1 MRGRA
6 ADIVV
11 AGHICLDIIPA
22 LPSHPEGL
30 SQLLSPG
37 KLVEI
42 GPASLSTGGAVANT
56 GLALRRLG
64 FGARLMGKI
73 GDDAFGRS
81 IRECLDAYG
90 EGASEGMLVSAG
102 ESSSYTIVISPPGID
117 RIFLHATGTNDTFAA
132 SDVPAGALAGVRL
145 FHFGY
150 PPLMRSMYER
160 GGEELMQLLG
170 AAKAAG
176 ATVSLDMAR
185 PDPASDAGRADWRG
199 ILARTL
205 PVVDVFLPS
214 LEEILFMLRPDTY
227 RELAAR
233 CGGEELI
240 GLADGPLL
248 SSLAEELL
256 GMGVAVAGIK
266 LGEHGL
272 YVRTTGDAA
281 RLQAMG
287 ACAPIGDALAGW
299 LGRELLA
306 PCFTVDVAGTTG
318 AGDCT
323 IAGLLGGLA
332 SGQPLERALLSAV
345 GTGACNVERS
355 DAVSGIPR
363 WEALQ
368 QRIDAGWPQ
377 RAPGLAL
384 PGWTQAEAGGLWSG
398 PRPGGKL

>member
-1 MRGRA
+1 MEDRA

-11 AGHICLDIIPA
+11 AGHICLDIIPG

-30 SQLLSPG
+30 GGLLSPG

-64 FGARLMGKI
+64 FGVRLMGKI
-73 GDDAFGRS
+73 GDDPFGRS
-81 IRECLDAYG
+81 IRECLDTYG
-90 EGASEGMLVSAG
+90 AGASDSMIVSPG

-132 SDVPAGALAGVRL
+132 SDVPEAALRGVRL

-150 PPLMRSMYER
+150 PPLMRGMYEA
-160 GGEELMQLLG
+160 GGEQLVRLLS

-199 ILARTL
+199 ILTRAL
-205 PVVDVFLPS
+205 PAVDVFLPS
-214 LEEILFMLRPDTY
+214 LEELLFMLRPETY

-233 CGGEELI
+233 SGGEELL

-256 GMGVAVAGIK
+256 KMGVAAVGIK

-272 YVRTTGDAA
+272 YLRTTGDAE
-281 RLQAMG
+281 RLRRMG
-287 ACAPIGDALAGW
+287 ACAPAADALDAW
-299 LGRELLA
+299 RGRELLA
-306 PCFTVDVAGTTG
+306 PCYAVQVAGTTG

-332 SGQPLERALLSAV
+332 SGQPLESALLSAV
-345 GTGACNVERS
+345 GAGACNVERA
-355 DAVSGIPR
+355 DAVSGIPG
-363 WEALQ
+363 WDALQ
-368 QRIDAGWPQ
+368 QRIDDGWAQ
-377 RAPGLAL
+377 RAPTMAL
-384 PGWTQAEAGGLWSG
+384 PGWQRLAGTGLWSG
-398 PRPGGKL
+398 PVRD

>member
-1 MRGRA
+1 MTDRA

-30 SQLLSPG
+30 SQLLAPG

-81 IRECLDAYG
+81 IKECLDAYG
-90 EGASEGMLVSAG
+90 AGASDGMIVSAG

-117 RIFLHATGTNDTFAA
+117 RLFLHATGTNDTFAA
-132 SDVPAGALAGVRL
+132 SDVSSEALAGTRL

-150 PPLMRSMYER
+150 PPLMRGMYER
-160 GGEELMQLLG
+160 GGEELVRLL
-170 AAKAAG
+170 ARAKEAG

-185 PDPASDAGRADWRG
+185 PDPASDAGRADWPA
-199 ILARTL
+199 ILARAL
-205 PVVDVFLPS
+205 PHVDVFLPS

-227 RELAAR
+227 RELSAR
-233 CGGEELI
+233 SGGEELL
-240 GLADGPLL
+240 GLADGALL
-248 SSLAEELL
+248 SSLGEELL
-256 GMGVAVAGIK
+256 ALGVAVAGIK

-272 YVRTTGDAA
+272 YVRTAADAA

-287 ACAPIGDALAGW
+287 ACAPGADAIGDW

-306 PCFTVDVAGTTG
+306 PCFAVDVEGTTG

-332 SGQPLERALLSAV
+332 SGLTLERSLLSAV
-345 GTGACNVERS
+345 GTGACNVERA

-363 WEALQ
+363 WEDLQRRIHAGWQ
-368 QRIDAGWPQ
+368 QRTPV
-377 RAPGLAL
+377 LAL
-384 PGWTQAEAGGLWSG
+384 RGWTRLAESGLWSSA
-398 PRPGGKL
+398 R

>member
-1 MRGRA
+1 MNDRA
-6 ADIVV
+6 TDIVV
-11 AGHICLDIIPA
+11 AGHICLDIIPG

-30 SQLLSPG
+30 SQLLAPG

-81 IRECLDAYG
+81 IKECLDAYG
-90 EGASEGMLVSAG
+90 EGASGGMIVSAG

-132 SDVPAGALAGVRL
+132 SDVDSEALAGIRL

-150 PPLMRSMYER
+150 PPLMRGMYER
-160 GGEELMQLLG
+160 GGEELALLL
-170 AAKAAG
+170 ARAKAAG

-185 PDPASDAGRADWRG
+185 PDPASDAGRADWRA
-199 ILARTL
+199 ILARAL
-205 PVVDVFLPS
+205 PEVDVFLPS

-227 RELAAR
+227 RELSAR
-233 CGGEELI
+233 SGGEELL

-248 SSLAEELL
+248 SSLADELL

-272 YVRTTGDAA
+272 YVRTTADAA
-281 RLQAMG
+281 RLRTMG
-287 ACAPIGDALAGW
+287 ACAPSDAELPSW

-306 PCFTVDVAGTTG
+306 PCFVVDVEGTTG

-332 SGQPLERALLSAV
+332 SGQSLERSLLSAV
-345 GTGACNVERS
+345 GAGACNVERA
-355 DAVSGIPR
+355 DAVSGIPDWDSLQR
-363 WEALQ
+363 RIEDGWQ
-368 QRIDAGWPQ
+368 QRTPV
-377 RAPGLAL
+377 LAL
-384 PGWTQAEAGGLWSG
+384 PGWVRLDPSGLWG
-398 PRPGGKL
+398 PSR

>member
-1 MRGRA
+1 MTDRA

-42 GPASLSTGGAVANT
+42 GPAGLSTGGAVANT

-73 GDDAFGRS
+73 GDDPFGRS

-90 EGASEGMLVSAG
+90 EGASDGMIVSAG

-132 SDVPAGALAGVRL
+132 SDVTAEALAGIRL

-150 PPLMRSMYER
+150 PPLMRGMYER
-160 GGEELMQLLG
+160 GGEELVKLL
-170 AAKAAG
+170 ASAKAAG

-185 PDPASDAGRADWRG
+185 PDPASDAGRADWKA
-199 ILARTL
+199 ILTRAL
-205 PVVDVFLPS
+205 PEVDVFLPS

-227 RELAAR
+227 RELSAR
-233 CGGEELI
+233 SGGEELL

-272 YVRTTGDAA
+272 YIRTTADTA
-281 RLQAMG
+281 RLRNMG
-287 ACAPIGDALAGW
+287 ACAPSEAELPGW
-299 LGRELLA
+299 IDRELLA
-306 PCFTVDVAGTTG
+306 PCFAVDVEGTTG

-332 SGQPLERALLSAV
+332 SGQPLERSLLSAV
-345 GTGACNVERS
+345 GAGACNVERA
-355 DAVSGIPR
+355 DAVSGIPD
-363 WEALQ
+363 WASLQ
-368 QRIDAGWPQ
+368 RRIEDGW
-377 RAPGLAL
+377 L
-384 PGWTQAEAGGLWSG
+384 
-398 PRPGGKL
+398 

>member
-1 MRGRA
+1 MTDRA

-22 LPSHPEGL
+22 LSSHPEGL
-30 SQLLSPG
+30 SQLLVPG

-64 FGARLMGKI
+64 FDARLMGKI

-90 EGASEGMLVSAG
+90 AGASDGMIVSAG

-132 SDVPAGALAGVRL
+132 ADVSSEALAGTRL

-150 PPLMRSMYER
+150 PPLMRGMYER
-160 GGEELMQLLG
+160 GGEELAWLLG
-170 AAKAAG
+170 RAKAAG

-185 PDPASDAGRADWRG
+185 PDPASDAGRADWPA
-199 ILARTL
+199 ILARAL
-205 PVVDVFLPS
+205 PHVDVFLPS

-227 RELAAR
+227 RELSAR
-233 CGGEELI
+233 SGGEELL
-240 GLADGPLL
+240 GLADGALL
-248 SSLAEELL
+248 SSLGEELL
-256 GMGVAVAGIK
+256 GLGVAVAGIK

-272 YVRTTGDAA
+272 YVRTTADAV
-281 RLQAMG
+281 RLAAMG
-287 ACAPIGDALAGW
+287 ACAPGGDAIDGW
-299 LGRELLA
+299 LARELLA
-306 PCFTVDVAGTTG
+306 PCYAVDVEGTTG

-332 SGQPLERALLSAV
+332 SGLTLERSLLSAV
-345 GTGACNVERS
+345 GTGACNVERA

-363 WEALQ
+363 WADLQ
-368 QRIDAGWPQ
+368 RRIDAGWRQ
-377 RAPGLAL
+377 RTPVLAL
-384 PGWTQAEAGGLWSG
+384 SGWTRLADSGLWSG
-398 PRPGGKL
+398 AR

>member
-1 MRGRA
+1 MTDRA

-30 SQLLSPG
+30 SQLLAPG

-90 EGASEGMLVSAG
+90 AGASDGMIVSAG

-117 RIFLHATGTNDTFAA
+117 RLFLHATGTNDTFAA
-132 SDVPAGALAGVRL
+132 SDVSSEALAGIRL

-150 PPLMRSMYER
+150 PPLMRGMYER
-160 GGEELMQLLG
+160 DGEELAWLLG
-170 AAKAAG
+170 RAKAAG

-185 PDPASDAGRADWRG
+185 PDPASDAGRADWPA
-199 ILARTL
+199 ILARAL
-205 PVVDVFLPS
+205 PHVDVFLPS

-227 RELAAR
+227 RELSAR
-233 CGGEELI
+233 SGGEELL
-240 GLADGPLL
+240 GLADGALL
-248 SSLAEELL
+248 SSLGEELL
-256 GMGVAVAGIK
+256 GLGVAVAGIK

-272 YVRTTGDAA
+272 YVRTTADAA
-281 RLQAMG
+281 RLATMG
-287 ACAPIGDALAGW
+287 ACAPGADAIGGW
-299 LGRELLA
+299 LARELLA
-306 PCFTVDVAGTTG
+306 PCFAVHVEGTTG

-332 SGQPLERALLSAV
+332 SGLTLERSLLSAV
-345 GTGACNVERS
+345 GTGACNVERA

-363 WEALQ
+363 WDDLQ
-368 QRIDAGWPQ
+368 RRIDAGWRQ
-377 RAPGLAL
+377 RTPVLAL
-384 PGWTQAEAGGLWSG
+384 PGWTQLADSGLWSG
-398 PRPGGKL
+398 PR

>member
-1 MRGRA
+1 MTDRA

-30 SQLLSPG
+30 SQLLAPG

-81 IRECLDAYG
+81 IKECLDAYG
-90 EGASEGMLVSAG
+90 AGASDGMIVSAG

-117 RIFLHATGTNDTFAA
+117 RLFLHATGTNDTFAA
-132 SDVPAGALAGVRL
+132 SDVSSEALAGIRL

-150 PPLMRSMYER
+150 PPLMRGMYER
-160 GGEELMQLLG
+160 GGEELERLLKS
-170 AAKAAG
+170 AKAAG

-185 PDPASDAGRADWRG
+185 PDPASDSGRADWPA
-199 ILARTL
+199 ILARAL
-205 PVVDVFLPS
+205 PHVDVFLPS

-227 RELAAR
+227 EELSAR
-233 CGGEELI
+233 SGGEELL
-240 GLADGPLL
+240 GLADGALL
-248 SSLAEELL
+248 SSLGAELL
-256 GMGVAVAGIK
+256 ALGVAVAGIK

-272 YVRTTGDAA
+272 YVRTTADAA
-281 RLQAMG
+281 RFAAMG
-287 ACAPIGDALAGW
+287 ACAPGAEAIGDW

-306 PCFTVDVAGTTG
+306 PCFAVEVEGTTG

-332 SGQPLERALLSAV
+332 SGLTLERSLLSAV
-345 GTGACNVERS
+345 GTGACNVERA

-363 WEALQ
+363 WEELQ
-368 QRIDAGWPQ
+368 RRIDAGWRQ
-377 RAPGLAL
+377 RTPVLAL
-384 PGWTQAEAGGLWSG
+384 PGWAQLAESGLWSG
-398 PRPGGKL
+398 GR